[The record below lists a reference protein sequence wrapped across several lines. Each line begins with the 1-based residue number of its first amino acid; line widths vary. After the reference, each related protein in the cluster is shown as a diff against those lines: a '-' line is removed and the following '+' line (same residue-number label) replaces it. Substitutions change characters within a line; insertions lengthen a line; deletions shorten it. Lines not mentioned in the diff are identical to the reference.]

1 VTSLWGIAGVG
12 KSAVVRSVYCHLM
25 LGLDQYFKMGSGH
38 NLTDPR
44 TEFTMCSWVDVRHPF
59 NLTDLSRHLLLDF
72 HSDDLQA
79 NEKAAI
85 SIMEGQDP
93 VQECR
98 RIMHEYRCLVVIDG
112 LQSREDWD
120 LVQTA
125 FLLDSTN
132 ACVIV
137 ITNEERVA
145 AHCVDNK
152 EDKVINVKGLEAD
165 AALTLFKKVCVCCQP
180 LHYYTPLNQGIL
192 PFLYSYTSLK

>member
-25 LGLDQYFKMGSGH
+25 LGLDQCFMIGSGH
-38 NLTDPR
+38 SSSAHR

-72 HSDDLQA
+72 HSDDFQA

-85 SIMEGQDP
+85 GIMEGQDP

-98 RIMHEYRCLVVIDG
+98 RIMCQYRCLIVIDG

-120 LVQTA
+120 LVQAA

-137 ITNEERVA
+137 ITNEEKVA

-152 EDKVINVKGLEAD
+152 ENKVINVNGLEAD
-165 AALTLFKKVCVCCQP
+165 AALSLFKKVCVCSQP
-180 LHYYTPLNQGIL
+180 MHYYTSLTQG
-192 PFLYSYTSLK
+192 